1 MQTPIILA
9 TANMDKVREFRQILP
24 ETYTIITMQ
33 EAGFCESIEEN
44 GSSFI
49 ENALIKARAVHKK
62 IGGMVLAD
70 DSGLSVDVLDGA
82 PGLYSARFAGE
93 AADYPTKI
101 ALLHQWLKPWPPS
114 QWQASFI
121 CAIALVLPDGSEQT
135 VLGECRGMIAA
146 EPRGDN
152 GFGYD
157 PIFLLP
163 DGSCTMAEL
172 PDDEK
177 NRISH
182 RGIALRKMADI
193 LAKRA

>member
-1 MQTPIILA
+1 MPTPIILA

-24 ETYTIITMQ
+24 EAYEIITMQ
-33 EAGFCESIEEN
+33 EAGFCGTIDEN
-44 GSSFI
+44 GTSFT

-135 VLGECRGMIAA
+135 VLGDCRGMIAP
-146 EPRGDN
+146 EPRGDH

-163 DGSCTMAEL
+163 DGSRTMAEL

-177 NRISH
+177 NKISH